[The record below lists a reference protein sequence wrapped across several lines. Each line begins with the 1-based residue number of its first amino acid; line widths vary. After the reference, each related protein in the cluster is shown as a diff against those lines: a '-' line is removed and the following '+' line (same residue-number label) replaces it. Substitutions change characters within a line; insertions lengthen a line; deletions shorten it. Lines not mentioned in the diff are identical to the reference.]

1 MAAKSKVVQK
11 TDTGIAPVSEPS
23 ILQEGTATP
32 YLAIFNESGM
42 PVMNVITGIP
52 LGAYV
57 SSFTY
62 KFSEGKENEA
72 NIVFDT
78 GDPDTVDQEDLQV
91 NRTIWLQ
98 WGYIYPDGTSCCN
111 EPIAVKVKDYS
122 AIFDDSGTH
131 STLKC
136 VDGTTEL
143 RRALPLRSGDDP
155 NEAMSKFLDEGCEIG
170 MGVVIE
176 KFE

>member
-1 MAAKSKVVQK
+1 MVAKAKKVQK
-11 TDTGIAPVSEPS
+11 TDTGIAPVSDPA
-23 ILQEGTATP
+23 ILLEGTGTP
-32 YLAIFNESGM
+32 YLAIFNQQGM
-42 PVMNVITGIP
+42 PIMNLITGIP

-62 KFSEGKENEA
+62 SFKEGSENEA
-72 NIVFDT
+72 NIVFDV
-78 GDPDTVDQEDLQV
+78 GNPDIVDQKDLQI
-91 NRTIWLQ
+91 NQTIWLQ
-98 WGYIYPDGTSCCN
+98 WGYIYSDGTSCCN
-111 EPIAVKVKDYS
+111 QPIAVKIRDYN

-136 VDGTTEL
+136 IDGTGDL
-143 RRALPLRSGDDP
+143 RRILPLKSGGDP
-155 NEAMSKFLDEGCEIG
+155 NEAMSKFLDDGCEIG